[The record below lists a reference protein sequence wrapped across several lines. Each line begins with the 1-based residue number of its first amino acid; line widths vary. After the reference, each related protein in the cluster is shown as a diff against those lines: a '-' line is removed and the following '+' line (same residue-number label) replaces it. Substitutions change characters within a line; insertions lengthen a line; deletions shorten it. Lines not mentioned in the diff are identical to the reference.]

1 LHPQVGQGE
10 ANTALTPTVVRRL
23 GPRDPLAMAKMAQ
36 GLGVWQPDEAV
47 ALAPERAAVELE
59 RVLQAAGL
67 PTRISQLGIPRES
80 LPAVVAHSLKN
91 FNADPKREF
100 LKEQAMLAGLIQDCW

>member
-1 LHPQVGQGE
+1 
-10 ANTALTPTVVRRL
+10 
-23 GPRDPLAMAKMAQ
+23 MAQ
-36 GLGVWQPDEAV
+36 GLGVWQPHEAIE
-47 ALAPERAAVELE
+47 LAPDRAAAELE
-59 RVLQAAGL
+59 RVFGAAGL

-100 LKEQAMLAGLIQDCW
+100 RREADLLGEVIDAAW